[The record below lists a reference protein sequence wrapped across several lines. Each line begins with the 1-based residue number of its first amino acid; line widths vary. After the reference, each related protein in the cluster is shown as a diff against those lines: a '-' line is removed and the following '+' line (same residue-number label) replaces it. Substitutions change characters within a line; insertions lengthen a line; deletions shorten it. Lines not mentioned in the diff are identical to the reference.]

1 VAAYRVVQEALTN
14 VLRHAAARRA
24 EVALDYGPDALVVTV
39 SDDGRGGTG
48 ASGPDRPSGHGLAG
62 MRERVTILGGS
73 LDAGP
78 RAEGGFAVR
87 ARLPLASAQR

>member
-1 VAAYRVVQEALTN
+1 

-39 SDDGRGGTG
+39 SDDGRGAPGPSG
-48 ASGPDRPSGHGLAG
+48 ADRPAGHGLAG
-62 MRERVTILGGS
+62 MQERVTILGGS

-87 ARLPLASAQR
+87 ARLPLAPSHQR